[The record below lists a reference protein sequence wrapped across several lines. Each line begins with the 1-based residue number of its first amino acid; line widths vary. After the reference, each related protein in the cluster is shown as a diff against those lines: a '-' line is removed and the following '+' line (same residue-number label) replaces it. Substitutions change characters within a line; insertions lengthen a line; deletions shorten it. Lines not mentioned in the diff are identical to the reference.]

1 MKPQDL
7 PPVNSRE
14 RFLELKYEVEEKTIF
29 EWIKEGIA
37 DLKLF
42 EDWREAKDSLAIE
55 LHNF

>member
-42 EDWREAKDSLAIE
+42 EEWLNAKESLIIE